1 MRRDY
6 RRGRASAH
14 RKSSVSYSNSSYNNS
29 YYNSSSVAYDYVTER
44 EYYEPR
50 RKQSIEKKK
59 KAKKNKIQI
68 VNEVTVHSAKIY
80 IPLAMVFVFAVL
92 VVFSNAMTIEQKAT
106 ISQLKDELKQ
116 IEDNNTYIET
126 ELTKN
131 IDLKEVEKQAAQRL
145 GMQKPANYQIVYIDV
160 PKQSYTSKYENK
172 SSELNQSKLESLKES
187 IKNLFRRDWFEG

>member
-116 IEDNNTYIET
+116 IEDNNRYIET

-131 IDLKEVEKQAAQRL
+131 IDLKEVEKQAVQRL

-172 SSELNQSKLESLKES
+172 SNELNQNKLESLKES
-187 IKNLFRRDWFEG
+187 IKKIFRRD